1 MKKYLLVFTILMSAA
16 YGAFAQ
22 DDNTLTK
29 IGIGGSGGGTIGP
42 FASAYPVG
50 SELNLRLEVPLE
62 GTPVSLTFNT
72 GLTFYISSDGYNVD
86 YTTDEGDYSSGS
98 VAVFLP
104 VQVGARFYATHKLF
118 LEGDVGGSFNLNS
131 PSSNFTSQKVA
142 LLVTPQVGYTIP
154 FGASRFS
161 LDVSLLY
168 EDRFE
173 SGGGYGQVAARVAF
187 NFGLGSSTQ

>member
-29 IGIGGSGGGTIGP
+29 IGIGGSVGGAIGP
-42 FASAYPVG
+42 VASTYPVG
-50 SELNLRLEVPLE
+50 SELNLRLEFPLE

-72 GLTFYISSDGYNVD
+72 GLTFYLSSNGYNVD
-86 YTTDEGDYSSGS
+86 YTTDGGDYSSGS

-104 VQVGARFYATHKLF
+104 VQVGARFYATHKFF

-131 PSSNFTSQKVA
+131 PSSEFTSQKVA
-142 LLVTPQVGYTIP
+142 FLVTPQAGFTFP

-161 LDVSLLY
+161 LDASLLY

-173 SGGGYGQVAARVAF
+173 SGGGYGQIAARVAF
-187 NFGLGSSTQ
+187 NFGL